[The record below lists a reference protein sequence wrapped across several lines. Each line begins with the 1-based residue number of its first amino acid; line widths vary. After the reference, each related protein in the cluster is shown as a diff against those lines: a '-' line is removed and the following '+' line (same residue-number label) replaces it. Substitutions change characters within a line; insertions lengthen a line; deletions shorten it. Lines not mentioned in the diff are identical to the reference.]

1 MDPELAQRIMNTR
14 ENNRL
19 LHMYYEE
26 LTEKPVAD
34 AYLPPLR
41 DTETDIGQHD
51 HLLLF
56 WDLLNEMMGV
66 CVCCMSKLGGLFDRK
81 EHWNKNRLT

>member
-1 MDPELAQRIMNTR
+1 MDPELAQRIMCTR

-34 AYLPPLR
+34 ANLPPLR

-56 WDLLNEMMGV
+56 
-66 CVCCMSKLGGLFDRK
+66 
-81 EHWNKNRLT
+81 